1 MKSNESFP
9 IARLA
14 PDTCLVAARGE
25 LDAAS
30 AWRLQD
36 ALGAAGETGATRLVA
51 DFAAVTYLD
60 ADALS
65 ILTSCATHIHRQGG
79 KLVVVTSDPWLLRLL
94 AAEDLAGLVEVEA
107 SLRDVV
113 EGQLLAKEGR
123 A

>member
-1 MKSNESFP
+1 MENEDSFP

-36 ALGAAGETGATRLVA
+36 ALGAASATGAKRLVA

-60 ADALS
+60 ADALA
-65 ILTSCATHIHRQGG
+65 ILASCAKHIHRKGG
-79 KLVVVTSDPWLLRLL
+79 TVVVVTDGPWLLRLL
-94 AAEDLAGLVEVEA
+94 AAEHLAGIVEVEP
-107 SLRDVV
+107 SLRHVV
-113 EGQLLAKEGR
+113 EGQTLARE
-123 A
+123 AST

>member
-1 MKSNESFP
+1 VKSEESFP
-9 IARLA
+9 IALLA

-25 LDAAS
+25 LDAATV
-30 AWRLQD
+30 WKLQD

-51 DFAAVTYLD
+51 DLAAVTYLD

-65 ILTSCATHIHRQGG
+65 ILASCATQIHRHGG
-79 KLVVVTSDPWLLRLL
+79 TLVVVTDDPWLLRLL
-94 AAEDLAGLVEVEA
+94 AAENLAGIVEVEH

-113 EGQLLAKEGR
+113 ERQLLAREVS